1 MGKII
6 LIYIVIINLI
16 GFLSM
21 WLDKKKAIKHQYRI
35 SEKTLFLLAVLGGS
49 IGSILGMKKFHHK
62 TKHWYFKY
70 GMPLILIIQCIL
82 IGFLYKYLWEL
93 GALEVLGTGL

>member
-1 MGKII
+1 M
-6 LIYIVIINLI
+6 LTINLI
-16 GFLSM
+16 GLISM

-35 SEKTLFLLAVLGGS
+35 SEKTLFVVAVLGGS
-49 IGSILGMKKFHHK
+49 IGSILGMKKFRHK

-70 GMPLILIIQCIL
+70 GMPFILIIQLIL

-93 GALEVLGTGL
+93 GVLEVLGTGL